1 MTSNWSLKNRLSITL
16 AVFGG
21 LVSMGLASI
30 IYIASHDLEA
40 RLIDD
45 TLSAEL
51 EDYIARRQRNP
62 KSLPEMTTTIQAYVV
77 TSLSDKKLIPEAVIK
92 LKPEQNHVVLNGIS
106 YRAAMR
112 VVAEQRYVVLYNT
125 STLKQRE
132 TEFLMLLTISVLLVT
147 LISAL
152 AGRLLASRVIAPVN
166 ELALRVSVL
175 DPENEHTPLAEEFP
189 WIEVRRLAEDF
200 DIYLQRLHDFI
211 ERERL
216 FTGDVSHELRT
227 PLTVISGA
235 TELMLADESISEGNR
250 KRIMRIARAGIEMSE
265 MTAALLALAREQGDA
280 SSHSTECDVEPVA
293 REVISRYQ
301 EIFKH
306 KPITVQLQINKP
318 LLVRVDHAILSMMLG
333 NLLRNAFS
341 FTEQG
346 EIVVSI
352 NEHSIRVED
361 SGPGLGMQQAEQL
374 FQPYVRGNHPDSGSG
389 LGLSLVWRLCKR
401 NGWKIKLS
409 DRAEGGTQAELW
421 LT

>member
-1 MTSNWSLKNRLSITL
+1 MTANWSLKNRLSITL
-16 AVFGG
+16 AIFGG
-21 LVSMGLASI
+21 LVSLGLASI

-62 KSLPEMTTTIQAYVV
+62 ESLPEKTATIQAYVV
-77 TSLSDKKLIPEAVIK
+77 TSQSDTKHIPDAV
-92 LKPEQNHVVLNGIS
+92 LNLLPEQHYVDLDGVS
-106 YRAAMR
+106 YRASMR
-112 VVAEQRYVVLYNT
+112 IVGDQRYVVLYNT
-125 STLKQRE
+125 STLQQRE
-132 TEFLMLLTISVLLVT
+132 TGFLILLTVSVLLVT
-147 LISAL
+147 LVSAL

-166 ELALRVSVL
+166 ELALRVSEL
-175 DPENEHTPLAEEFP
+175 HPEDEHTPLAEEFP

-227 PLTVISGA
+227 PLAVISGA
-235 TELMLADESISEGNR
+235 TELMLADKNLDDRNR
-250 KRIMRIARAGIEMSE
+250 KRVMRIARADSEMSE
-265 MTAALLALAREQGDA
+265 ITAALLALAREQGDA
-280 SSHSTECDVEPVA
+280 SSHSTEVDVESVA

-306 KPITVQLQINKP
+306 KPITVQLHVYKP

-341 FTEQG
+341 FTEEG

-352 NEHSIRVED
+352 NEDSIRVED
-361 SGPGLGMQQAEQL
+361 SGPGLGMQQPEQL
-374 FQPYVRGNHPDSGSG
+374 FQPYKRGNHPNSGSG

-409 DRAEGGTQAELW
+409 DRVEGGTQAELW
-421 LT
+421 LA

>member
-21 LVSMGLASI
+21 LVSLGLASI
-30 IYIASHDLEA
+30 IYVASHDLEA

-62 KSLPEMTTTIQAYVV
+62 KSLPEKTTTIQAYVI
-77 TSLSDKKLIPEAVIK
+77 TSQSETKHIPAAVIN
-92 LKPEQNHVVLNGIS
+92 LLPEQHQVILEGVS

-112 VVAEQRYVVLYNT
+112 IVDDQRYVVLYNT
-125 STLKQRE
+125 STLQQRE
-132 TEFLMLLTISVLLVT
+132 AGFLTLLTISVLLVT
-147 LISAL
+147 LVSAL

-166 ELALRVSVL
+166 ELALRVSEL

-189 WIEVRRLAEDF
+189 WIEVRTLAEDF

-227 PLTVISGA
+227 PLAVISGA
-235 TELMLADESISEGNR
+235 TELMLADENTSERNR
-250 KRIMRIARAGIEMSE
+250 KRVMRIARAGIEMSE
-265 MTAALLALAREQGDA
+265 ITAALLALAREQGDA
-280 SSHSTECDVEPVA
+280 SSHSTECDVEFVA
-293 REVISRYQ
+293 REVISRFQ

-306 KPITVQLQINKP
+306 KPITVQLHVDKP

-346 EIVVSI
+346 EIIVSI

-361 SGPGLGMQQAEQL
+361 SGSGLGMQQPEEL
-374 FQPYVRGNHPDSGSG
+374 FQPYVRGNHPNSGSG

-401 NGWKIKLS
+401 NGWEIKLS